1 MSIPTDESTMRNSEM
16 EHTFRQAIRFLHAV
30 WRRKHIIIGTVLVG
44 AVFGGLKVASIE
56 PEPTTYESSGSILLH
71 QINPDQ
77 QGTPLMGTRAPV
89 DSFRDILLSG
99 AVIEAAIAKLDK
111 MPPELNS
118 SAPKEQWPGQLRRIL
133 TVNAGSNAAIHL
145 RCVSLD
151 PEAPAAVIN
160 AMVAAS
166 EEFLDSTQANMSL
179 TMVKS
184 LDAERLELETKLFQ
198 KERDLFLTQQQIGGL
213 SVGSSD
219 KNTHPLVERTLELN
233 KSYLAAQSRRVS
245 MQAALAAIEE
255 TIKSQSDLTPHL
267 KPLAELLGDERLKSL
282 GQSTDEEVTT
292 KIRQEI
298 VDAQRQLAESKSFY
312 GPNHPRIVKLT
323 QSLHQNQLYLAYAQ
337 SQKSKQWSSLKDPA
351 IAAQIHALVKD
362 AVAVEQQRE
371 NAIRAIYDEAEK
383 AAIQL
388 NGKLGEIEIARRE
401 VELLR
406 EMHTM
411 VLTRLT
417 GINVNR
423 DGTRM
428 RLFVMNR
435 PSLKGKRV
443 PQAST
448 AQIFPLFVFAGL
460 LAGIIIVYIIDTLDD
475 RFRSPEELKQQLG
488 LELLGVISNLPQQ
501 SGVGIDA
508 LLVHAAPN
516 AVESEAFRSLR
527 TSIVFA
533 GTERQRLAI
542 TSSEPH
548 DGKTTVLANL
558 AVTYAAAG
566 KRTLIIDA
574 DLRSPGLTRLFNMRG
589 LKGLSRILK
598 SVDPIAEAAPESIRE
613 TGQEGLHI
621 IPCGPKP
628 SNPSELL
635 STPRMSELIAWADD
649 HYDQILIDCPP
660 ILAASDASI
669 VGRLIDGL
677 ALVVQPTKNRRKL
690 VLRATEML
698 RTAGVDVAGVIAN
711 RIGGKGDGYG
721 YGYGYGY
728 GHNYG
733 YGHDDH
739 EGELEDEYADAVSSQ
754 RTGTTTSSPRR
765 AA

>member
-1 MSIPTDESTMRNSEM
+1 MSTPTDESNMRNSEM
-16 EHTFRQAIRFLHAV
+16 EHTFRQVIRFLHAI
-30 WRRKHIIIGTVLVG
+30 WRRKHIVIGTVLVG
-44 AVFGGLKVASIE
+44 AIFGGLKVSSIK
-56 PEPTTYESSGSILLH
+56 PAPTTYESSGTVLLH
-71 QINPDQ
+71 QINPDR
-77 QGTPLMGTRAPV
+77 QGDQLMGARAPV
-89 DSFRDILLSG
+89 DSFREILLSG
-99 AVIEAAIAKLDK
+99 AVIESAIDHLEVK
-111 MPPELNS
+111 PPELNS
-118 SAPKEQWPGQLRRIL
+118 SSPREQWPAQLRRIL
-133 TVNAGSNAAIHL
+133 TVNVGNNSSIHL

-151 PEAPAAVIN
+151 PKAPAAVIN
-160 AMVAAS
+160 AMIKAS
-166 EEFLDSTQANMSL
+166 EEFLDNTQANMSL
-179 TMVKS
+179 SMVQS
-184 LDAERLELETKLFQ
+184 LDAERVELETKLFQ
-198 KERDLFLTQQQIGGL
+198 KERDLFMKQQQIGGL
-213 SVGSSD
+213 SLKRDGET
-219 KNTHPLVERTLELN
+219 THPLVERTLQLN
-233 KSYLAAQSRRVS
+233 KSYLEAQSRRVA
-245 MQAALAAIEE
+245 MQASLAAIEE
-255 TIKSQSDLTPHL
+255 TIRTQSDLTPHL
-267 KPLAELLGDERLKSL
+267 KPLADLLGDERLQNI

-312 GPNHPRIVKLT
+312 GPNHPRVIRLT
-323 QSLHQNQLYLAYAQ
+323 QSLQQNQLYLAYAE
-337 SQKSKQWSSLKDPA
+337 SQKSKQWSSIKDPA

-362 AVAVEQQRE
+362 AVNVEVQRE
-371 NAIRAIYDEAEK
+371 NAIRSIYEEAERE
-383 AAIQL
+383 AIQL
-388 NGKLGEIEIARRE
+388 NGNLAEIEIARRE
-401 VELLR
+401 VDLLR

-435 PSLKGKRV
+435 PPVVGRKV

-448 AQIFPLFVFAGL
+448 AKIFPMFIFAGL
-460 LAGIIIVYIIDTLDD
+460 LFGVAIVYIIDTLDD

-488 LELLGVISNLPQQ
+488 LNLLGVISDLPVQ
-501 SGVGIDA
+501 SGVGLDA
-508 LLVHAAPN
+508 LLAHSVPN

-533 GTERQRLAI
+533 GTDRQRLAI

-566 KRTLIIDA
+566 KRTLMIDA

-598 SVDPIAEAAPESIRE
+598 SADPIAESAQESIRE
-613 TGQEGLHI
+613 TGLERLHV

-635 STPRMSELIAWADD
+635 STSRMSELIAWADD

-698 RTAGVDVAGVIAN
+698 RSAGVDVAGVIAN
-711 RIGGKGDGYG
+711 RIGGKRDGYG

-728 GHNYG
+728 GNSYG
-733 YGHDDH
+733 YGHDDN
-739 EGELEDEYADAVSSQ
+739 EGELDDEVNDANASSSPS
-754 RTGTTTSSPRR
+754 RSGAPRR